1 MTHPPTRRRR
11 LVAGDDLAVVAGQ
24 LGRRPHSMSRVVR
37 RCPFGFPA
45 AVETLPADAAGR
57 PFPTL
62 FYATCP
68 TLVAA
73 VGALE
78 SAGGVRRFE
87 RRVPDDPALARSV
100 LAATRYARR
109 RRRELAAAYGLELVD
124 GGASL
129 RTGIGGV
136 ADPRA
141 LKCLHAHAAH
151 ALARSARSSQGR
163 ARPGYALG
171 EAVLAEAG
179 ALWCDDRR
187 CALWAEDRARESAAQ
202 RRAGA

>member
-1 MTHPPTRRRR
+1 M
-11 LVAGDDLAVVAGQ
+11 
-24 LGRRPHSMSRVVR
+24 R

-45 AVETLPADAAGR
+45 AVETLPADASGT

-78 SAGGVRRFE
+78 SRGAVRRFE
-87 RRVPDDPALARSV
+87 RRLRDEPALARSLV
-100 LAATRYARR
+100 AATRAARR
-109 RRRELAAAYGLELVD
+109 RRRDLAAAFDLRFVD
-124 GGASL
+124 DGASL

-136 ADPRA
+136 LDTRT

-151 ALARSARSSQGR
+151 ALAH
-163 ARPGYALG
+163 PGYLLG
-171 EAVLAEAG
+171 AAVLNEAG
-179 ALWCDDRR
+179 PLWCEDGRCSAFEDAASSGVASRAASSTAPARR
-187 CALWAEDRARESAAQ
+187 GRSCGGMSSRRFRRVTAE
-202 RRAGA
+202 